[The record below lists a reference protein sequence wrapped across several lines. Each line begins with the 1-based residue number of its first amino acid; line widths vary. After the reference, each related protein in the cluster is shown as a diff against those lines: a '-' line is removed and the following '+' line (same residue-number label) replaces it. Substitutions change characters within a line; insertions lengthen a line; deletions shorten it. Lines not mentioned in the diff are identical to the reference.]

1 MLKVDIPTLEVLKE
15 RIVSAPIE
23 PNPICRNLDFIYD
36 WKNFI
41 LDQLTNPPLKYQS
54 KYNSFLFTVEHRDN
68 QRQIVFRAKKLPQDS
83 EMVPRAGIR
92 LIKESTEFDP
102 VGCAE
107 YRIEKINFSEIMK
120 GIHIFL
126 SKQPLQERMNVTASW
141 DRLKDRLEGLPRR
154 SESFPKMNLHQLP
167 KQLQEVLQV
176 PDYLLDKEDEGTEL
190 TGDLYHEEVAEGDLD
205 SEIAPGMDLC
215 VYTTE
220 KQGRPWVGRVL
231 ELLEDKRFLIHWF
244 TRKTVRSKKFEALNN
259 KDESRNISEMEN
271 GSVMIWQMSEN
282 RTQTS
287 FTLSNF
293 WLEDIAREYDV
304 LDRE

>member
-1 MLKVDIPTLEVLKE
+1 MLKVDIPTLEVLTE
-15 RIVSAPIE
+15 RIVAAPIE
-23 PNPICRNLDFIYD
+23 PKPICRNLDFIYD

-41 LDQLTNPPLKYQS
+41 LDKLTNPPLKYQS
-54 KYNSFLFTVEHRDN
+54 KYNSFLLTVEHRDN
-68 QRQIVFRAKKLPQDS
+68 QRLIVFRAKKLPQDS

-92 LIKESTEFDP
+92 LIKENTEIDP

-107 YRIEKINFSEIMK
+107 YRIEKINFDEIMK
-120 GIHIFL
+120 GIHLFL
-126 SKQPLQERMNVTASW
+126 RKQPLQERITVTESW
-141 DRLKDRLEGLPRR
+141 DRLRDRLEGLPRR
-154 SESFPKMNLHQLP
+154 SESFPKMNLIQLP

-176 PDYLLDKEDEGTEL
+176 PEYLLDKEDEGTEL
-190 TGDLYHEEVAEGDLD
+190 TGDLYQEEVAEGDLD
-205 SEIAPGMDLC
+205 SEIAAGMDLC

-244 TRKTVRSKKFEALNN
+244 TRKTSRSKKFEALFNR
-259 KDESRNISEMEN
+259 DGSRNISEMEN